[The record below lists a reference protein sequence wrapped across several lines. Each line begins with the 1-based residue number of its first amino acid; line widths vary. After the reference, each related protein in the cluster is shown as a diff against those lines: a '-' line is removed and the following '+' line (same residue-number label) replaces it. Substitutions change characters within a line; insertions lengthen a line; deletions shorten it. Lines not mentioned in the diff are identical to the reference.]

1 MIRLEI
7 CRIWVVMSEAFMGKA
22 LPLHEQL
29 ALRAARHPKRVV
41 FPEADRDER
50 VREAV
55 VRLASS
61 NVCTPVLLDDARLS
75 VQGMIRAMA
84 SDITDRILW
93 VVPGDPILQEMQ
105 EMQEMQKIGNALHT
119 AGLLVHHGFAHGAV
133 AGSIASTS
141 DVIRAALKTIGTAK
155 PGGLVSSIF
164 LMELQ
169 TGQTIT
175 YADCGVI
182 PTPTPEQL
190 ADIAIR
196 TAESHQAILSTPP
209 RIALL
214 SFSTHG
220 SASHESVHNVQKALT
235 LVRSS
240 HPDLVIDGELQ
251 FDAAF
256 VPEVARRKAPDSVLA
271 GEANCFIFPNLDA
284 ANIAYKITERLAG
297 AKATG
302 PILQGLAKPYLDL
315 SRGCSADD
323 IVTAACCISA
333 LATQ

>member
-1 MIRLEI
+1 
-7 CRIWVVMSEAFMGKA
+7 MSKAFISKA

-29 ALRAARHPKRVV
+29 AVRAARHPKRVV

-61 NVCTPVLLDDARLS
+61 HLCTPVLLDDARLS

-84 SDITDRILW
+84 SDIADRILW
-93 VVPGDPILQEMQ
+93 VVPGDPVLQEIQEMQ
-105 EMQEMQKIGNALHT
+105 EIGNALHT

-133 AGSIASTS
+133 AGSISSTS

-182 PTPTPEQL
+182 PYPTPKQL

-220 SASHESVHNVQKALT
+220 SASHASVHNVQKALS
-235 LVRSS
+235 LVQSS

-256 VPEVARRKAPDSVLA
+256 VPDVARRKAPDSVLA
-271 GEANCFIFPNLDA
+271 GQANCFIFPNLDA